1 MVLLSPGMG
10 DGIQAAKAGI
20 LEIGDLYVINKADR
34 EGANQVR
41 RELRTML
48 SLAERDEDDWRPP
61 IVLTVA
67 VRSEGIDEVV
77 DKLSAHRAWLSDSGE
92 LQRRRVRRARD
103 EIETLAVTE
112 LRSRFSD
119 LHGDRR
125 LDELAE
131 AVISGQSDPYAAADL
146 LVSSM

>member
-1 MVLLSPGMG
+1 MG

-34 EGANQVR
+34 DGASQVR

-48 SLAERDEDDWRPP
+48 SLAERDEGDWRPP

-67 VRSEGIDEVV
+67 VKAEGIDEVV
-77 DKLSAHRAWLSDSGE
+77 DKLSDHRAWLSDSGE
-92 LQRRRVRRARD
+92 LRRRRVLRARD
-103 EIETLAVTE
+103 EIETIAVAG

-119 LHGDRR
+119 LHGDAR

-131 AVISGQSDPYAAADL
+131 AVISGQSDPYAAADQ
-146 LVSSM
+146 LVASM